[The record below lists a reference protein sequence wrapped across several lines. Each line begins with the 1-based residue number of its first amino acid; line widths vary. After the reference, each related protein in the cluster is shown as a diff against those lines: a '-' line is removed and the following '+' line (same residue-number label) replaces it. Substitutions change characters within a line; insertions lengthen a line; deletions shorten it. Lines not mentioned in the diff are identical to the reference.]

1 MKLSYLKNT
10 QENRKIRDV
19 VMSAG
24 SSINVYE
31 PTLVEIDEI
40 LKLQEKWASKDGI
53 EVSGID
59 VIKILFP
66 MLTDLEGID
75 EMTDEEIREVN
86 DNPTNAFLQ
95 IQYNIETIITE
106 IYKTTILKTRKEI
119 LDTDLQVEAYKVQD
133 ETIERTIALASKNNG
148 TEEVANKLKLA
159 EKSFLEAE
167 KENAESEKVVKIE
180 KFKTEE
186 KESET
191 GLSKAMAE
199 LDKYRGSFAS
209 TEDRINTK
217 EETPDEDWKGKKK

>member
-59 VIKILFP
+59 VIKVLFP

-167 KENAESEKVVKIE
+167 KENVESEKVVKIE

>member
-59 VIKILFP
+59 VIKVLFP

-167 KENAESEKVVKIE
+167 KENAESEKVVNIE

>member
-59 VIKILFP
+59 VIKVLFP

-191 GLSKAMAE
+191 GLSKAMSE

>member
-59 VIKILFP
+59 VIKVLFP

-75 EMTDEEIREVN
+75 EMTDEEVREVN

-191 GLSKAMAE
+191 GLSKAMTE

>member
-59 VIKILFP
+59 VIKVLFP

-106 IYKTTILKTRKEI
+106 IYKATILKTRKEI

>member
-59 VIKILFP
+59 VIKVLFP
-66 MLTDLEGID
+66 MLTDLEGIN

>member
-59 VIKILFP
+59 VIKVLFP

-133 ETIERTIALASKNNG
+133 ETIERTIALALR
-148 TEEVANKLKLA
+148 KLL
-159 EKSFLEAE
+159 
-167 KENAESEKVVKIE
+167 
-180 KFKTEE
+180 
-186 KESET
+186 
-191 GLSKAMAE
+191 
-199 LDKYRGSFAS
+199 
-209 TEDRINTK
+209 IN
-217 EETPDEDWKGKKK
+217 

>member
-59 VIKILFP
+59 VIKVLFP

>member
-59 VIKILFP
+59 VIKVLFP

-86 DNPTNAFLQ
+86 DNPINAFLQ

>member
-1 MKLSYLKNT
+1 M
-10 QENRKIRDV
+10 
-19 VMSAG
+19 
-24 SSINVYE
+24 
-31 PTLVEIDEI
+31 
-40 LKLQEKWASKDGI
+40 
-53 EVSGID
+53 
-59 VIKILFP
+59 
-66 MLTDLEGID
+66 
-75 EMTDEEIREVN
+75 
-86 DNPTNAFLQ
+86 
-95 IQYNIETIITE
+95 
-106 IYKTTILKTRKEI
+106 
-119 LDTDLQVEAYKVQD
+119 
-133 ETIERTIALASKNNG
+133 ASKNNG

>member
-40 LKLQEKWASKDGI
+40 LKLQEKWASKDEI

-59 VIKILFP
+59 VIKVLFP